1 MPAALSDL
9 EQRAVSALL
18 DSDARESVLTMHD
31 PSRHRVML
39 AVAGAVGFAAV
50 FPSVGT
56 KGAAEPTILPHS
68 VDHDSVLCLT
78 TADVDWDGEDEILV
92 GTFDAR
98 LLVYRATSSTEDGL
112 PHYTLVLER
121 RFMYPVYSI
130 QVGDFNGDGVDEII
144 AVTSFGIHVLQPN
157 LVVAL
162 RDCINTS
169 QLVNEILEL
178 EAELASLRSDV
189 YVLPADDVVNAVD

>member
-56 KGAAEPTILPHS
+56 KGAAEPTVLPHS

-78 TADVDWDGEDEILV
+78 TADVDWV
-92 GTFDAR
+92 CQ
-98 LLVYRATSSTEDGL
+98 L
-112 PHYTLVLER
+112 PC
-121 RFMYPVYSI
+121 S
-130 QVGDFNGDGVDEII
+130 
-144 AVTSFGIHVLQPN
+144 
-157 LVVAL
+157 
-162 RDCINTS
+162 
-169 QLVNEILEL
+169 
-178 EAELASLRSDV
+178 V
-189 YVLPADDVVNAVD
+189 YVCMCVMLHSPTPTAGR